1 MICRL
6 LKTLILIIV
15 GAALGLGVL
24 VMFIWAVSQAHA
36 RDNGWE
42 STPANER
49 KWFQSLM
56 QPDNPSMSCCGE
68 ADAYEADL
76 FETEGDHYVAVITD
90 TRRDTF
96 PNGAFRPHIPP
107 GTRIAVPNS
116 KMKWDQGNPTIH
128 GYIFIGSSGQL
139 YCYVAP
145 GGV

>member
-1 MICRL
+1 MKLPIAVIAAVL
-6 LKTLILIIV
+6 TILP
-15 GAALGLGVL
+15 
-24 VMFIWAVSQAHA
+24 AVA

-56 QPDNPSMSCCGE
+56 QPDNPVMFCCGE
-68 ADAYEADL
+68 SDAYEADAYD
-76 FETEGDHYVAVITD
+76 TEGDHYVAIITD
-90 TRRDTF
+90 ERSDTF

-107 GTRIAVPNS
+107 GTRIPVPNF

-128 GYIFIGSSGQL
+128 GYLFIGSNGQL
-139 YCYVAP
+139 YCFVAP